1 MLILNEEKYAKDI
14 YDRINQDV
22 KSIMEKIRYVTRY
35 LFHTEHQSD
44 SDNYRRTVEWLQK
57 YHDNFDESNY
67 SNLISDAIKK
77 AHKYPFYDIKSI
89 QITQSELLKIA
100 SLNDLRAEKVLFV
113 LLCMAKQQS
122 VSYGFTNGLVKYSLS
137 EVCKLA
143 RISVPADDREYILYN
158 IVQSG
163 LLGYPKKNN
172 TQCLII
178 KDLIDDGENKNV
190 VLEIEEIHC
199 SELAYEYLQWKN
211 KGQGYDRCEFCGRV
225 IKQYKSHPRRFCRE
239 CTDRY
244 GLSDMPDDAKL
255 VMCVECKKVFRVSL
269 LNTETNRCKEC
280 YEIYR
285 RKYKTEKE
293 QERRA
298 RLKQVVVDSASKIS
312 TIQN

>member
-1 MLILNEEKYAKDI
+1 MLILNEEKYAKTV
-14 YDRINQDV
+14 YDGTNHDV

-35 LFHTEHQSD
+35 FLHTLQKNDE
-44 SDNYRRTVEWLQK
+44 DNYTCTVKWLK
-57 YHDNFDESNY
+57 EHHDNFNESNY

-122 VSYGFTNGLVKYSLS
+122 VPHGFTNGLVKYSLS

-178 KDLIDDGENKNV
+178 KDLIDDSENKNV
-190 VLEIEEIHC
+190 VLELNETHC
-199 SELAYEYLQWKN
+199 TELAYEYLMWKN
-211 KGQGYDRCEFCGRV
+211 GGQGYARCECCEKV

-239 CTDRY
+239 CTEIVGDV
-244 GLSDMPDDAKL
+244 PDG
-255 VMCVECKKVFRVSL
+255 M
-269 LNTETNRCKEC
+269 
-280 YEIYR
+280 
-285 RKYKTEKE
+285 
-293 QERRA
+293 RA
-298 RLKQVVVDSASKIS
+298 RLCKDCYKPIYVDKRNMTKVRCEDCQSIRNINTKSERNKKYYS
-312 TIQN
+312 SHKN